1 MSWRQA
7 VVPRALP
14 WLIALVAI
22 AAVLIARAALVPAPL
37 ERLAVAPSQPG
48 DPPGTRAYVGAL
60 HVPRGG
66 PTRVGFVSP
75 GPAVLTV
82 EGLALPVIGR
92 GVRTERVVLSRGAV
106 AIRFAAPPGA
116 RLVWHPAGR
125 TGDPEYVPASSL
137 SPRPPREA
145 RFDHPGTARGDAL
158 AAWLVLLI
166 VIATALWSWRAALR
180 ALPRDALLVMAAVF
194 AVAAIAR
201 LWDLGAAGQTWDE
214 DTYWSAGRNYVQNL
228 VRGDF
233 DDAAWRW
240 NYEHP
245 PVTKYLA
252 GLGGLWG
259 DGFGGARAMS
269 ALAMALGCALL
280 VPIGRRLVDLRV
292 GALAGGIAA
301 LAPHLIGH
309 GQVVGH
315 EAPSVAAWALA
326 WWLSARVWDDG
337 DRVRPL
343 AWRLVAVGVVLG
355 VALMIRFVNGLMAPA
370 IGLTILITAPAG
382 ARVRAVTLGLAII
395 PAVAIVTAIAL
406 WPRLWT
412 HPIAHTQEAWDK
424 LKGTHSLEP
433 FHGTLT
439 KAPPRWYFVS
449 YLGATTPIVVLVAAA
464 AGLALAVARAWR
476 GALII
481 IVWAIAPL
489 GVMLSPVRQDGIR
502 YVLPVLL
509 PMALAAAIGVAAVA
523 RWIGERLHV
532 LAGLAVSAALGIY
545 LVVTCARIHP
555 YYLDYYGEQ
564 TGGPAAVA
572 EARRYEI
579 AWWGEGVERAIGYVN
594 AHAAAG
600 DRVHRDCVEPG
611 HLTWFR
617 GDLWEPVRDPRQ
629 AQWIVHYQPSWRPC
643 PIPPDATR
651 VLRVEAQG
659 APLVDVYQRG
669 RP

>member
-1 MSWRQA
+1 MSWRA
-7 VVPRALP
+7 WAPRVTP
-14 WLIALVAI
+14 WLIALAAI
-22 AAVLIARAALVPAPL
+22 AIVLAVRAATVSAPL
-37 ERLAVAPSQPG
+37 DRLAAAPSQPG

-66 PTRVGFVSP
+66 PTRLGFASA
-75 GPAVLTV
+75 GPAALTV
-82 EGLALPVIGR
+82 EGMPTPITGR

-106 AIRFAAPPGA
+106 ALRFAAPPGA

-137 SPRPPREA
+137 SPRPPLEA

-158 AAWLVLLI
+158 AAWLIVLI
-166 VIATALWSWRAALR
+166 VIAAALWTGRAALL
-180 ALPRDALLVMAAVF
+180 ALPRDALLVTAAVF

-252 GLGGLWG
+252 GLGGLWS
-259 DGFGGARAMS
+259 DGFDGARAMS

-292 GALAGGIAA
+292 GAIGGGIAA
-301 LAPHLIGH
+301 LSPHLIGH

-326 WWLSARVWDDG
+326 WWLSARVWDGG
-337 DRVRPL
+337 DRARPL
-343 AWRLVAVGVVLG
+343 AWRMVAVGVVLG

-382 ARVRAVTLGLAII
+382 ARVRAVKLGLAII

-439 KAPPRWYFVS
+439 KAPPRWYFLP

-464 AGLALAVARAWR
+464 GGLALAAARAWR

-481 IVWAIAPL
+481 LAWAIAPL

-509 PMALAAAIGVAAVA
+509 PMALVAAIGVAAVT
-523 RWIGERLHV
+523 RWIGARLHV
-532 LAGLAVSAALGIY
+532 LAGLAVPAAMAIY

-572 EARRYEI
+572 KARRYEI

-594 AHAAAG
+594 AHAATG

-617 GDLWEPVRDPRQ
+617 GDLWEPVHDPRQ

-643 PIPPDATR
+643 AIPPDAIR

>member
-37 ERLAVAPSQPG
+37 ERLASAPSQPG

-66 PTRVGFVSP
+66 PTRIGFVSP

-82 EGLALPVIGR
+82 EGLALPVLGR

-449 YLGATTPIVVLVAAA
+449 YLGATTPIVVLGAAA

-481 IVWAIAPL
+481 VVWAIAPL

-502 YVLPVLL
+502 YVLPVLV

-532 LAGLAVSAALGIY
+532 VAGLAVSAALAIY

-594 AHAAAG
+594 AHAATG

>member
-1 MSWRQA
+1 
-7 VVPRALP
+7 
-14 WLIALVAI
+14 
-22 AAVLIARAALVPAPL
+22 
-37 ERLAVAPSQPG
+37 
-48 DPPGTRAYVGAL
+48 
-60 HVPRGG
+60 
-66 PTRVGFVSP
+66 
-75 GPAVLTV
+75 
-82 EGLALPVIGR
+82 
-92 GVRTERVVLSRGAV
+92 VLSRGAW
-106 AIRFAAPPGA
+106 RSGSRRRRA
-116 RLVWHPAGR
+116 RGWWHRRAHR
-125 TGDPEYVPASSL
+125 RSQYVPASSL
-137 SPRPPREA
+137 SPRPPRERASITRHRA
-145 RFDHPGTARGDAL
+145 RDAR
-158 AAWLVLLI
+158 AAGRVVLI
-166 VIATALWSWRAALR
+166 VLAPALGRGRAALV
-180 ALPRDALLVMAAVF
+180 ALPRDALLVAAAVF

>member
-92 GVRTERVVLSRGAV
+92 GVRTERVVLARGAV